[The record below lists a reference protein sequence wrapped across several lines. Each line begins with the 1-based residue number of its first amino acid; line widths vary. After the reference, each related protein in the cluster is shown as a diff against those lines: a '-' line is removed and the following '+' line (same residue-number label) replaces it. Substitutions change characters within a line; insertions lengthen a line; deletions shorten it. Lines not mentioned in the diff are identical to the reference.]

1 MMSSDNTPPEQSA
14 EDERFLA
21 YRKGYARK
29 CRSGP
34 AWMRSVLGRYVEV
47 DQSASDDSTKKG
59 DHLRLNPKTGV

>member
-1 MMSSDNTPPEQSA
+1 MSSDNTPPEQSA

-21 YRKGYARK
+21 YLKRVREEVQKW
-29 CRSGP
+29 P
-34 AWMRSVLGRYVEV
+34 EWMRSVLGRYVEV